1 MSLTLA
7 DAIERHIL
15 AQLAA
20 AGEIAIQR
28 VELARQYGCAPS
40 QINYVLA
47 TRFAPERGFVTESR
61 RGGGGFIRVRR
72 AAQPELGRIAAAIR
86 SSPEG
91 IAQGPAHDLI
101 ARCREAGLLSDRE
114 AAMLGALTRREVIGL
129 PLPLRDLVRA
139 RCLGAALLSLSDVR

>member
-20 AGEIAIQR
+20 AGEIALQR

-47 TRFAPERGFVTESR
+47 TRFTPERGFVTESR
-61 RGGGGFIRVRR
+61 RGGGGFIRIRR
-72 AAQPELGRIAAAIR
+72 AAQPELARIAWALHESADGV
-86 SSPEG
+86 PQ
-91 IAQGPAHDLI
+91 AQAHGLL
-101 ARCREAGLLSDRE
+101 AHCREAGLLTPREEAMLE
-114 AAMLGALTRREVIGL
+114 AATRRDVIGL

-139 RCLGAALLSLSDVR
+139 RCLAAALLALSDER